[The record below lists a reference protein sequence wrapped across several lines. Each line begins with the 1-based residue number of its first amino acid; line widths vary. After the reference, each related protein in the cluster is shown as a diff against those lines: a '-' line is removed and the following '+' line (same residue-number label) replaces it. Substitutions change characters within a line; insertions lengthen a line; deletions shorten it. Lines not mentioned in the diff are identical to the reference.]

1 MLFLLF
7 VVLFLTCVFACL
19 FSPWKR
25 ALFVCAMYLSFAVML
40 FGIYTFFIKTGGFT
54 LPEKKILLGG
64 SFLFKR
70 IGRAPIRF
78 STLALFIAFGRIAF
92 AGLFFFEGCLKNLRI
107 RNTFSLHPRLCLL
120 ALMPAVVLA
129 SLMVPKIF
137 STLFAYDFSR
147 QRQVSDFVYFC
158 LVCYV
163 ALGLIAR
170 LSEYHD
176 TMLSWYRKRQ
186 RSLVLSRFLLAVQ
199 YLFYAYFDP
208 IMVFQN
214 YSSVKISRNFFPFS
228 QNKNIQI
235 WAVLFALTLLS
246 SVIMAMQDWRY
257 FRYEYDR
264 SRKEL
269 TIRQKVDDAALV
281 SSALIHGLKNQ
292 LLVAEI
298 LIRDLRGEVARTGC
312 GECLRSVDAI
322 EMTAMDIQKRI
333 DIVYRSFVKVTTVFS
348 SCPSQALMTL
358 VRNKVEAQ
366 KGQGLP
372 VSYQVTDGYL
382 LADKELLSEAV
393 SNVVCNAIEAV
404 GTKVDGNVKVSLSFT
419 RAKTVIRVEDNGMGI
434 SAAVR
439 NKLFTPFTSTKN
451 SLTNW
456 GMGLCYANIIIR
468 KHQGEIVCE
477 KSNSSGTTFM
487 ILLPRFFTRREEGAL
502 PRECGYGD

>member
-1 MLFLLF
+1 MIL
-7 VVLFLTCVFACL
+7 
-19 FSPWKR
+19 
-25 ALFVCAMYLSFAVML
+25 
-40 FGIYTFFIKTGGFT
+40 GIYTFFIKTGGFT
-54 LPEKKILLGG
+54 LLEKKILLGG

-70 IGRAPIRF
+70 IGRVPIRF
-78 STLALFIAFGRIAF
+78 STLALYIAIGRIAF

-107 RNTFSLHPRLCLL
+107 RNTFSLYPWLCIL
-120 ALMPAVVLA
+120 ALIPVAVLA
-129 SLMVPKIF
+129 VLMVPKVF
-137 STLFAYDFSR
+137 STLFAYNFSR
-147 QRQVSDFVYFC
+147 QRLVSDSVYFC

-163 ALGLIAR
+163 VLGLIAR

-186 RSLVLSRFLLAVQ
+186 RSLVFSRFLLAVQ

-228 QNKNIQI
+228 QNKNIQV
-235 WAVLFALTLLS
+235 WAILFALTLLS
-246 SVIMAMQDWRY
+246 SLIMAMQDWRY

-264 SRKEL
+264 TRKEL

-292 LLVAEI
+292 LLTTEI
-298 LIRDLRGEVARTGC
+298 LIRELREKVAKTGNR
-312 GECLRSVDAI
+312 ECLQSVDAI

-348 SCPSQALMTL
+348 SCPSEVLMAL
-358 VRNKVEAQ
+358 VRDKVATQ

-372 VSYQVTDGYL
+372 VSYQVASGYL

-404 GTKVDGNVKVSLSFT
+404 GTKADGNVNVSLSFT

-434 SAAVR
+434 SAAVK
-439 NKLFTPFTSTKN
+439 NKLFTPFISTKN

-477 KSNSSGTTFM
+477 KSNPSGTTFM
-487 ILLPRFFTRREEGAL
+487 ILLPRFFTRRYEGAL
-502 PRECGYGD
+502 PREYGDGD